1 MGAGA
6 RLPVVSGKVET
17 LTLGLMGRG
26 VVDPGMPSV
35 TRDGVTID
43 YAVDGDPDGPTVL
56 LLEGLGYGRWMWR
69 WLAEALADDYEVLR
83 PDNRGTGDSDVPEG
97 PYSAAEM
104 AADAAAVL
112 DDRGVDAVHVCGA
125 SMGGMIAQELALA
138 DDRVASL
145 TLLCTSP
152 GGDEAAPTPPE
163 VQEHIFS
170 APEDADPRE
179 RIRYLMEPAV
189 SEGFYEREPELVDR
203 IVDWRLAGDATPT
216 GREAQ
221 AAAVAAFDASDR
233 LDDLSVP
240 TLVLHGT
247 ADRVLP
253 VENADL
259 LAELLP
265 HAEVD
270 LFEGGPH
277 LFFVE
282 ERERVND
289 RVRSFLSEVP

>member
-1 MGAGA
+1 MCAFLAEG
-6 RLPVVSGKVET
+6 SVET
-17 LTLGLMGRG
+17 LTSGLMEDG
-26 VVDPGMPSV
+26 VVDPSMPSV

-83 PDNRGTGDSDVPEG
+83 PDNRGTGDSDAPEG
-97 PYSAAEM
+97 PYTVAEM
-104 AADAAAVL
+104 AADAGAVL

-152 GGDEAAPTPPE
+152 GGEDAAPTPSE

-179 RIRYLMEPAV
+179 RVRYLMEPAV
-189 SEGFYEREPELVDR
+189 SDGFYDREPGLVEEV
-203 IVDWRLAGDATPT
+203 VDWRLAGDATPA

-233 LDDLSVP
+233 LDGIDVP

-253 VENADL
+253 VGNADL

-265 HAEVD
+265 RAEVE
-270 LFEGGPH
+270 LFDGGPH
-277 LFFVE
+277 LFFIE
-282 ERERVND
+282 ERGRVND
-289 RVRSFLSEVP
+289 RIRSFLSGVA

>member
-1 MGAGA
+1 MPD
-6 RLPVVSGKVET
+6 R
-17 LTLGLMGRG
+17 

-43 YAVDGDPDGPTVL
+43 YAVDGNPEGPTVL

-83 PDNRGTGDSDVPEG
+83 PDNRGTGDSDAPEG
-97 PYSAAEM
+97 PYTAAEM

-112 DDRGVDAVHVCGA
+112 DDRDADAAHVCGA

-152 GGDEAAPTPPE
+152 GGDDATPTPPD

-170 APEDADPRE
+170 APDDADPRE

-189 SEGFYEREPELVDR
+189 SDGFYEREPELVDR

-233 LDDLSVP
+233 LDAVDVP
-240 TLVLHGT
+240 TLILHGT

-253 VENADL
+253 AENAEL

-265 HAEVD
+265 HADVD
-270 LFEGGPH
+270 LFDGGPH

-289 RVRSFLSEVP
+289 RIRTFLGGVA

>member
-1 MGAGA
+1 
-6 RLPVVSGKVET
+6 
-17 LTLGLMGRG
+17 
-26 VVDPGMPSV
+26 MPSV

-112 DDRGVDAVHVCGA
+112 DDRGVDAAHVCGA
-125 SMGGMIAQELALA
+125 SMGGMIAQELALS
-138 DDRVASL
+138 DDRVTSL

-152 GGDEAAPTPPE
+152 GGEDAAGTPPE

-170 APEDADPRE
+170 APDDFDPRE
-179 RIRYLMEPAV
+179 RVRYLMEPAV
-189 SEGFYEREPELVDR
+189 SDGFYEREPDLVEE
-203 IVDWRLAGDATPT
+203 IVYRRLTGDATPE

-233 LDDLSVP
+233 LNGISVR

-247 ADRVLP
+247 ADRILP

-259 LAELLP
+259 LAERLP
-265 HAEVD
+265 HADVE
-270 LFEGGPH
+270 LFDGGPH
-277 LFFVE
+277 LFFIE

-289 RVRSFLSEVP
+289 RIRTFLGEVA

>member
-1 MGAGA
+1 M
-6 RLPVVSGKVET
+6 RD
-17 LTLGLMGRG
+17 G
-26 VVDPGMPSV
+26 VVDPSMPTV

-43 YAVDGDPDGPTVL
+43 YAVDGDPGEPTVL

-83 PDNRGTGDSDVPEG
+83 PDNRGTGDSDVPDG
-97 PYSAAEM
+97 PYTVAEM

-112 DDRGVDAVHVCGA
+112 DDRGVEAAHVCGA
-125 SMGGMIAQELALA
+125 SMGGMIAQELALS

-152 GGDEAAPTPPE
+152 GGDDAAPTPPE

-170 APEDADPRE
+170 APEDADARE

-189 SEGFYEREPELVDR
+189 SDGFYDREPELVDR
-203 IVDWRLAGDATPT
+203 IVDWRLTGDATPT

-233 LDDLSVP
+233 IGDLSVP
-240 TLVLHGT
+240 ALVLHGT

-253 VENADL
+253 VENAEL
-259 LAELLP
+259 LAERLP

-270 LFEGGPH
+270 LFDGGPH

-289 RVRSFLSEVP
+289 RIRAFLGGVA

>member
-1 MGAGA
+1 MED
-6 RLPVVSGKVET
+6 R
-17 LTLGLMGRG
+17 

-35 TRDGVTID
+35 TRDGVAIE
-43 YAVDGDPDGPTVL
+43 YAVDGNPTGPTVL

-83 PDNRGTGDSDVPEG
+83 PDNRGTGDSDVPAG
-97 PYSAAEM
+97 PYTISEM

-125 SMGGMIAQELALA
+125 SMGGMIAQELALD

-152 GGDEAAPTPPE
+152 GGEDAAQTPPE

-179 RIRYLMEPAV
+179 RVRYLMEPAV
-189 SEGFYEREPELVDR
+189 SDGFYEREPELVDR
-203 IVDWRLAGDATPT
+203 IVDWRLAGDATPV

-233 LDDLSVP
+233 LGDLSVP

-253 VENADL
+253 VANAEL

-265 HAEVD
+265 HAEVE

-277 LFFVE
+277 LFFIE

-289 RVRSFLSEVP
+289 RVRSFLGGVA

>member
-1 MGAGA
+1 M
-6 RLPVVSGKVET
+6 
-17 LTLGLMGRG
+17 
-26 VVDPGMPSV
+26 VDPCMPTV

-43 YAVDGDPDGPTVL
+43 YVVDGDPAGPTVL

-69 WLAEALADDYEVLR
+69 WLTDALAGDHEVLR
-83 PDNRGTGDSDVPEG
+83 PDNRGTGDSDVPDG
-97 PYSAAEM
+97 PYTVDEM
-104 AADAAAVL
+104 AADAGAVL
-112 DDRGVDAVHVCGA
+112 DDHGVDAVHVCGA

-152 GGDEAAPTPPE
+152 GGEDAAETPPE

-170 APEDADPRE
+170 VPDGAGPRE
-179 RIRYLMEPAV
+179 RVRYLMEPAV
-189 SEGFYEREPELVDR
+189 SDDFSEREPELVDR

-221 AAAVAAFDASDR
+221 AAAVAAFDATDR
-233 LDDLSVP
+233 LGGLGVP

-253 VENADL
+253 VENAAL
-259 LAELLP
+259 LAEQLP
-265 HAEVD
+265 HAAVERI
-270 LFEGGPH
+270 EGGPH
-277 LFFVE
+277 LFFIE

-289 RVRSFLSEVP
+289 RVRTFLGEVA

>member
-6 RLPVVSGKVET
+6 RLSVVSGEVET

-83 PDNRGTGDSDVPEG
+83 PDNRGTGDSDAPEG
-97 PYSAAEM
+97 PYTVAEM
-104 AADAAAVL
+104 ATDAAAVL
-112 DDRGVDAVHVCGA
+112 DDRSADAVHVCGA

-145 TLLCTSP
+145 TLVCTSP

-179 RIRYLMEPAV
+179 RVRYLMEPAV
-189 SEGFYEREPELVDR
+189 SDGFYEREPELVER
-203 IVDWRLAGDATPT
+203 IVEWRLAGDATPA

-221 AAAVAAFDASDR
+221 AAAVAAFDAGDR
-233 LDDLSVP
+233 LGDFSAP
-240 TLVLHGT
+240 ALVLHGT

-253 VENADL
+253 VENANL
-259 LAELLP
+259 LAERLP
-265 HAEVD
+265 HAEVE
-270 LFEGGPH
+270 LFEAGPH
-277 LFFVE
+277 LFFIE

-289 RVRSFLSEVP
+289 RVRSFLGGVA

>member
-1 MGAGA
+1 VGAGA
-6 RLPVVSGKVET
+6 RLPVVFEEVET
-17 LTLGLMGRG
+17 LTRGLMDRG

-43 YAVDGDPDGPTVL
+43 YAVDGDTDRPTVL

-83 PDNRGTGDSDVPEG
+83 PDNRGTGDSDAPEG
-97 PYSAAEM
+97 PYTAEQM

-112 DDRGVDAVHVCGA
+112 DDRGVDAAHVCGA

-152 GGDEAAPTPPE
+152 GGDDAAPTPPE

-179 RIRYLMEPAV
+179 RVRYLMEPAV
-189 SEGFYEREPELVDR
+189 SDGFYEREPELVDR

-233 LDDLSVP
+233 LGDLSVP

-265 HAEVD
+265 HAEVE

-277 LFFVE
+277 LFFIE

-289 RVRSFLSEVP
+289 RLRTFLGEVA

>member
-1 MGAGA
+1 M
-6 RLPVVSGKVET
+6 
-17 LTLGLMGRG
+17 
-26 VVDPGMPSV
+26 VDLRMPTV

-43 YAVDGDPDGPTVL
+43 YVVDGDPAGPTVL

-69 WLAEALADDYEVLR
+69 WLTDALADDYEVLR
-83 PDNRGTGDSDVPEG
+83 PDNRGTGDSDAPEG
-97 PYSAAEM
+97 PYTVGEM
-104 AADAAAVL
+104 AADASAVL
-112 DDRGVDAVHVCGA
+112 DDHGVDAVHVCGA

-152 GGDEAAPTPPE
+152 GGEDAAQTPPE

-170 APEDADPRE
+170 APEDAGPRE

-189 SEGFYEREPELVDR
+189 SDEFYEREPELVDR
-203 IVDWRLAGDATPT
+203 IVDWRLAGDATPA

-221 AAAVAAFDASDR
+221 AAAVAAFDATDR
-233 LDDLSVP
+233 LGDLDVP
-240 TLVLHGT
+240 TLALHGT

-259 LAELLP
+259 LAEHLS
-265 HAEVD
+265 HATVERID
-270 LFEGGPH
+270 GGPH
-277 LFFVE
+277 LFFIE

-289 RVRSFLSEVP
+289 RVRTFLGGVA

>member
-1 MGAGA
+1 
-6 RLPVVSGKVET
+6 
-17 LTLGLMGRG
+17 
-26 VVDPGMPSV
+26 
-35 TRDGVTID
+35 
-43 YAVDGDPDGPTVL
+43 
-56 LLEGLGYGRWMWR
+56 
-69 WLAEALADDYEVLR
+69 
-83 PDNRGTGDSDVPEG
+83 
-97 PYSAAEM
+97 M

-152 GGDEAAPTPPE
+152 GGEDAAQTPAE

-189 SEGFYEREPELVDR
+189 SDGFYEREPELVER
-203 IVDWRLAGDATPT
+203 IVDWRLAGDATPA

-233 LDDLSVP
+233 LGDLSVP
-240 TLVLHGT
+240 TLILHGIE
-247 ADRVLP
+247 DRVLP

-265 HAEVD
+265 HAEVE

-289 RVRSFLSEVP
+289 RIGSFLGGVA

>member
-1 MGAGA
+1 
-6 RLPVVSGKVET
+6 
-17 LTLGLMGRG
+17 
-26 VVDPGMPSV
+26 MPTV
-35 TRDGVTID
+35 TRDGVTIE
-43 YAVDGDPDGPTVL
+43 YAVDGDPGGPTVL

-69 WLAEALADDYEVLR
+69 WLAEALADDHEVIR
-83 PDNRGTGDSDVPEG
+83 PDNRGTGGSDAPEG
-97 PYSAAEM
+97 PYTVAGM
-104 AADAAAVL
+104 AADAVAVL

-125 SMGGMIAQELALA
+125 SMGGMIAQELALS

-163 VQEHIFS
+163 VREHIFA
-170 APEDADPRE
+170 APEDIDPRE
-179 RIRYLMEPAV
+179 RVRYLMEPAV
-189 SEGFYEREPELVDR
+189 SDGFYEREPDLVER

-233 LDDLSVP
+233 LGALSVP

-253 VENADL
+253 VENAGL
-259 LAELLP
+259 LADPLS

-270 LFEGGPH
+270 LFDDGPH
-277 LFFVE
+277 LFLIE

-289 RVRSFLSEVP
+289 RVRSFLNEVA

>member
-6 RLPVVSGKVET
+6 RLSVVSGEVET

-97 PYSAAEM
+97 PYTVAEM

-112 DDRGVDAVHVCGA
+112 DDRGAGAVHVCGA

-145 TLLCTSP
+145 TLVCTSP

-179 RIRYLMEPAV
+179 RVRYLMEPAV
-189 SEGFYEREPELVDR
+189 SDGFYEREPELVER
-203 IVDWRLAGDATPT
+203 IVEWRLAGDATPA

-221 AAAVAAFDASDR
+221 AAAVAAFDAGDR
-233 LDDLSVP
+233 LGDFSAP
-240 TLVLHGT
+240 ALVLHGT

-253 VENADL
+253 VENANL
-259 LAELLP
+259 LAERLP
-265 HAEVD
+265 HAEVE
-270 LFEGGPH
+270 LFEAGPH
-277 LFFVE
+277 LFFIE

-289 RVRSFLSEVP
+289 RVRSFLGGVA

>member
-1 MGAGA
+1 
-6 RLPVVSGKVET
+6 
-17 LTLGLMGRG
+17 
-26 VVDPGMPSV
+26 MPTV

-43 YAVDGDPDGPTVL
+43 YAVDGDPGEPTVL

-83 PDNRGTGDSDVPEG
+83 PDNRGTGDSDVPDG
-97 PYSAAEM
+97 PYTVAEM

-112 DDRGVDAVHVCGA
+112 DDRGVEAAHVCGA
-125 SMGGMIAQELALA
+125 SMGGMIAQELALS

-152 GGDEAAPTPPE
+152 GGDDAAPTPPE

-170 APEDADPRE
+170 APEDADARE

-189 SEGFYEREPELVDR
+189 SDGFYDREPELVDR
-203 IVDWRLAGDATPT
+203 IVDWRLTGDATPT

-233 LDDLSVP
+233 IGDLSVP
-240 TLVLHGT
+240 ALVLHGT

-253 VENADL
+253 VENAEL
-259 LAELLP
+259 LAERLP

-270 LFEGGPH
+270 LFDGRPH

-289 RVRSFLSEVP
+289 RIRAFLGGVA

>member
-6 RLPVVSGKVET
+6 RLPVVSGEVET

-43 YAVDGDPDGPTVL
+43 YAVDGDPDGPIVL

-247 ADRVLP
+247 EDRVLP

-289 RVRSFLSEVP
+289 RVRSFLSEVA

>member
-6 RLPVVSGKVET
+6 RLSVVSGEVET

-112 DDRGVDAVHVCGA
+112 DDRGVDAAHVCGA

-170 APEDADPRE
+170 APEDAGPRE
-179 RIRYLMEPAV
+179 RVRYLMEPAV
-189 SEGFYEREPELVDR
+189 SDGFYEREPELVDR

-221 AAAVAAFDASDR
+221 AAAVAGFDASDR
-233 LDDLSVP
+233 LGDLSVP
-240 TLVLHGT
+240 TLILHGT

-265 HAEVD
+265 HAEVE

-289 RVRSFLSEVP
+289 RIGSFLGGVA

>member
-1 MGAGA
+1 MSAGA
-6 RLPVVSGKVET
+6 RFPVASGEVET
-17 LTLGLMGRG
+17 LTLGLMDRA
-26 VVDPGMPSV
+26 VVDTGMPSV
-35 TRDGVTID
+35 TRDGVAID

-104 AADAAAVL
+104 AADAAAVI

-145 TLLCTSP
+145 ALLCTSP

-189 SEGFYEREPELVDR
+189 SDGFYEREPELVDR

-221 AAAVAAFDASDR
+221 AAAVAAFDASGR
-233 LDDLSVP
+233 IGDLSVP

-259 LAELLP
+259 LAERLP
-265 HAEVD
+265 HADVD

-289 RVRSFLSEVP
+289 RVRSFLGGVA

>member
-1 MGAGA
+1 
-6 RLPVVSGKVET
+6 
-17 LTLGLMGRG
+17 
-26 VVDPGMPSV
+26 MPSV

-112 DDRGVDAVHVCGA
+112 DDCGVDAVHVCGA

-247 ADRVLP
+247 EDRVLP

-265 HAEVD
+265 HADVE

-277 LFFVE
+277 LFFIE
-282 ERERVND
+282 DRERVND
-289 RVRSFLSEVP
+289 RVRTFLGEVA